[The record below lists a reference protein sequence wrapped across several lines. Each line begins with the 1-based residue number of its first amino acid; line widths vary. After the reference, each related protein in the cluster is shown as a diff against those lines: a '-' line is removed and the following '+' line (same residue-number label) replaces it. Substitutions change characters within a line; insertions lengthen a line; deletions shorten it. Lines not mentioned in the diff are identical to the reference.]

1 MTEPPLVNSSPNPVT
16 RRLLEA
22 GLHDEPPPELRPAVA
37 AALGVSVPS
46 TASSSSA
53 LARVEL
59 SSGPARPGLPRPRE
73 TASRASPSPARLL
86 DGAGKWFLAGALFGV
101 VACAVILLARS
112 APERSEPTATPD
124 VPKPPSSLTKTTPAR
139 PTASSTPAASRS
151 FDIDL
156 DAARE
161 LAVRQ
166 ALGEAPREPPTAAS
180 SAPRTQLAKP

>member
-1 MTEPPLVNSSPNPVT
+1 VTEPPLVNSSPNPAT

-22 GLHDEPPPELRPAVA
+22 GLHDEPPPELRPTVA

-46 TASSSSA
+46 TASSASA

-59 SSGPARPGLPRPRE
+59 SSGPARPVLPRPRE
-73 TASRASPSPARLL
+73 TASRASPRPARLL

-101 VACAVILLARS
+101 VACAVILLVRS
-112 APERSEPTATPD
+112 APERSEPTATPA
-124 VPKPPSSLTKTTPAR
+124 VTKPSSSVTKTTLPR
-139 PTASSTPAASRS
+139 PTASSTPAPGRS

-180 SAPRTQLAKP
+180 SAPGSPRAKP

>member
-1 MTEPPLVNSSPNPVT
+1 MTEPPLVNSSPNPAT

-22 GLHDEPPPELRPAVA
+22 GLSDEPPPELRPAVA
-37 AALGVSVPS
+37 AALGVTVPS

-59 SSGPARPGLPRPRE
+59 ASEPARGGPARPEKTADSAGPR
-73 TASRASPSPARLL
+73 PARLF
-86 DGAGKWFLAGALFGV
+86 DGAGKWFVAGALLGV

-112 APERSEPTATPD
+112 APQRSEATATPS
-124 VPKPPSSLTKTTPAR
+124 VTKTQSSVGNAR
-139 PTASSTPAASRS
+139 DLPTLSSTPAPSRS

-156 DAARE
+156 EAARE

-166 ALGEAPREPPTAAS
+166 ALGEAPAEPPTAAS
-180 SAPRTQLAKP
+180 SAPRTGLGKP